1 MRIVP
6 LVLAQFVFVFLISAC
21 SNINNFADSTD
32 DQIVFMAGY
41 KPQANLPFVVA
52 YMAKEKGF
60 FKDENLDVEILHANT
75 GEHLQMLM
83 VGEVDYTTAAA
94 ESVLKRRANSDP
106 EIPIVALA
114 LFGQKSQ
121 QSYVALE
128 ESNGKSPKDW
138 EGKTFGYKISVPPNY
153 LAILDA
159 NQVNRNQINEVRVG
173 FDPRVLT
180 EGKVDVLAVF
190 KSNEPNTLR
199 KLGFEI
205 VEWSSDDYG
214 IPGMGLTYIATQDT
228 VDSKKDVT
236 RRFLTATIKSLH
248 YVIDNPE
255 EALEVV
261 MQYAP
266 NANREH
272 QKFMLATE
280 IRDSA
285 GPVTELYGLGSMG
298 DNQWKTLY
306 DQLLYHK
313 ALDGPFDY
321 TTAFTNEFLEEIYQN
336 TKFK

>member
-1 MRIVP
+1 
-6 LVLAQFVFVFLISAC
+6 
-21 SNINNFADSTD
+21 
-32 DQIVFMAGY
+32 MAGY

-52 YMAKEKGF
+52 YIAKEKGF
-60 FKDENLDVEILHANT
+60 FEDEDLDVEIMHANT

-94 ESVLKRRANSDP
+94 ESVLKRRSSSNP

-128 ESNGKSPKDW
+128 KSNIKTPKDW

-153 LAILDA
+153 LAILDV
-159 NQVNRNQINEVRVG
+159 NQVNRKKINEVRVG

-180 EGKVDVLAVF
+180 EGKVDVLSVF

-199 KLGFEI
+199 KLGFDI

-214 IPGMGLTYIATQDT
+214 IPGMGLTYITTQDT
-228 VDSKKDVT
+228 VETKKNVT
-236 RRFLTATIKSLH
+236 KRFLRATIKALH

-255 EALEVV
+255 DTIEVV
-261 MQYAP
+261 MKYAP
-266 NANREH
+266 DAGREH
-272 QKFMLATE
+272 QKYMLATE
-280 IRDSA
+280 IRDA
-285 GPVTELYGLGSMG
+285 VGPVTEQFGLALMT
-298 DNQWKTLY
+298 DNQWKALY
-306 DQLLYHK
+306 DQLLYHE
-313 ALDGPFDY
+313 ALNNPFDY
-321 TTAFTNEFLEEIYQN
+321 TKAFTNEFLEEIYED